1 MTAVLT
7 KRLKH
12 VLYLSF
18 ECSQEL
24 LMKGQRLGPQIEA
37 WFRGTDPWNEIEMFA
52 NYKSGNVAKQSL
64 LWFCLIMASSG
75 ALFIPRVWPVCQPL
89 CERSLLAPSGHWL
102 SIAASL

>member
-37 WFRGTDPWNEIEMFA
+37 WFRGTDPWNEIEMS
-52 NYKSGNVAKQSL
+52 KL
-64 LWFCLIMASSG
+64 
-75 ALFIPRVWPVCQPL
+75 
-89 CERSLLAPSGHWL
+89 
-102 SIAASL
+102 